1 MPFKADPFPF
11 SSPRSHSLSSP
22 ERRSSNCVQ
31 KEVAVGFPDVGMT
44 RPGLSRDTHLFN
56 PTWPPRM
63 WSQQLVVIVKARAE
77 ASSPGRASKSES
89 ELLNWTSSTRE
100 SCSPSLPFMGWDCPT
115 LFLAVWLCWLLSSSW
130 KECWKSPPRLK
141 FHVCVHEPI
150 QAIARSRFCT
160 LFPISLSIS
169 FFHPC
174 HLPNE
179 IDWYTIHPVLGSW
192 ELQVWQSKL
201 GISHLISASRF
212 ALKAKASPVYDRAMG
227 SFPSSKILSLT
238 WVPNLGP
245 LCLIVFL

>member
-1 MPFKADPFPF
+1 MKPSLLREFRSKKKFFRQIERYGFVPAV
-11 SSPRSHSLSSP
+11 RALSHSLSSP

-115 LFLAVWLCWLLSSSW
+115 LFLVVWLCWLLSSSW
-130 KECWKSPPRLK
+130 KSPPRLQ

-150 QAIARSRFCT
+150 QAIVRSRFCT
-160 LFPISLSIS
+160 LFPISLDILLSS
-169 FFHPC
+169 
-174 HLPNE
+174 L
-179 IDWYTIHPVLGSW
+179 
-192 ELQVWQSKL
+192 
-201 GISHLISASRF
+201 
-212 ALKAKASPVYDRAMG
+212 
-227 SFPSSKILSLT
+227 PSSQRNGL
-238 WVPNLGP
+238 VPR
-245 LCLIVFL
+245 VT

>member
-1 MPFKADPFPF
+1 
-11 SSPRSHSLSSP
+11 
-22 ERRSSNCVQ
+22 
-31 KEVAVGFPDVGMT
+31 MT

-130 KECWKSPPRLK
+130 KSPPRLK

-150 QAIARSRFCT
+150 QARVRSRFCT

-179 IDWYTIHPVLGSW
+179 IDWYPAWHRLNANYIQGSPSGGPQPAAIMPGLTREISLFLAFHSSVEAVNSSDSPTNKRFSGPSINYFSSTKVRIKNGSQNEARIWNSSTRGRKPVCAPQMVVSTW
-192 ELQVWQSKL
+192 SYV
-201 GISHLISASRF
+201 SHQR
-212 ALKAKASPVYDRAMG
+212 
-227 SFPSSKILSLT
+227 
-238 WVPNLGP
+238 
-245 LCLIVFL
+245 